1 MGADVVVAHQDGDQL
16 PPAPVPLRVQQLDE
30 APCLLDEG
38 EAGGAG
44 AGQVQVVAGAGL
56 VPRPGVGGAARQPRV
71 EQLEDVGERGGGAPA
86 AHRAHREGDA
96 AVLLAGVEQVG
107 GVSACNTGCRD
118 GDNAAVWR
126 LLY

>member
-1 MGADVVVAHQDGDQL
+1 M
-16 PPAPVPLRVQQLDE
+16 AP
-30 APCLLDEG
+30 
-38 EAGGAG
+38 
-44 AGQVQVVAGAGL
+44 GQVQVVAAAGL

-96 AVLLAGVEQVG
+96 AVLLAGVEEVG

-118 GDNAAVWR
+118 RDAAVCR
-126 LLY
+126 LQH